1 MQVASELQDSHGTYS
16 SPGQASFALEQHKR
30 NKTQSSKEPVGK
42 EYTKNE
48 ALALDAS
55 DALRHLRSEFI
66 IPTKDDLRR
75 RTLSYTEITEA
86 QEQPCI
92 YLCGNSLGL
101 QPRRTGDR
109 VSTHLRA
116 WATKGVLGHF
126 QAHEDSNVPPF
137 VNIDEVAA
145 ERMAPIVGA
154 SASEVAVMETL
165 SANLHLMMAS
175 FYRPTKEKYKI
186 ILEGKAFPSDHYA
199 VESQIRNHGLD
210 PEHAMVLIEPPTP
223 TQATVTTTQIL
234 STIDENASTTALIL
248 LPGVQYYTGQYFDI
262 PTITSR
268 AHSYGIAIGWDLAH
282 AVGNVELHLHDWDV
296 DFAVWCSYKYLNS
309 GPGAIAGLFVHDRHG
324 QVDRQAMD
332 EGKDSFRPR
341 LSGWWGGNKA
351 TRFQMGNRFVPIP
364 GAAGFQVGNPCALA
378 ICPLLAS
385 LEIYGLT
392 SMRAVRSKSIML
404 TSYLEELLYRSSA
417 QALSNGQDEVYT
429 IITPPETAG
438 RGAQLSIRLKPGLL
452 EGVMAEL
459 EEQGVVVDE
468 RRPDVIRVA
477 PAPLYNTFSEVWSFV
492 VIFEVAC
499 RKAYNGQGH
508 DGKGLGALA
517 GSEDKGWSQI
527 K

>member
-1 MQVASELQDSHGTYS
+1 M
-16 SPGQASFALEQHKR
+16 
-30 NKTQSSKEPVGK
+30 
-42 EYTKNE
+42 EYTKDE

-55 DALRHLRSEFI
+55 DTLRHLRSEFI

-75 RTLSYTEITEA
+75 KTLSYNASTEITEDN
-86 QEQPCI
+86 EQPCI

-109 VSTHLRA
+109 VNTHLRA
-116 WATKGVLGHF
+116 WATKGVFGHF
-126 QAHEDSNVPPF
+126 KSHEDSNVPPF

-199 VESQIRNHGLD
+199 VESQIRHHRLD
-210 PEHAMVLIEPPTP
+210 PEHAMVLIEPPNP
-223 TQATVTTTQIL
+223 TQATVATSHIL
-234 STIDENASTTALIL
+234 SVIDENASTTALIL

-262 PTITSR
+262 PTITAH
-268 AHSYGIAIGWDLAH
+268 AHSHGIAIGWDLAH
-282 AVGNVELHLHDWDV
+282 AVGNVELHLHEWDV
-296 DFAVWCSYKYLNS
+296 DFAVWCSYKYLNC

-332 EGKDSFRPR
+332 EGKDGFRPR
-341 LSGWWGGNKA
+341 LSGWWGGDKA

-385 LEIYGLT
+385 LEISGLT
-392 SMRAVRSKSIML
+392 SMRAIRSKSIML
-404 TSYLEELLYRSSA
+404 TNYLEKLLYRSRA
-417 QALSNGQDEVYT
+417 QALSKGWDEVFT
-429 IITPPETAG
+429 IITPAEAAE
-438 RGAQLSIRLKPGLL
+438 RGAQLSIRLKAGLL

-477 PAPLYNTFSEVWSFV
+477 PAPLYNTFSEVCSFV
-492 VIFEVAC
+492 AIFEGAYS
-499 RKAYNGQGH
+499 KAYKGQGH
-508 DGKGLGALA
+508 DGEGLGAFA
-517 GSEDKGWSQI
+517 GSEEKGWSQI